1 MCLQASLMHLNGQ
14 RVVDL
19 TRSIGHLL
27 RSSAD
32 TQTSPWMLALQTQRI
47 LWPILAPAPLQVS
60 AYFVLSVSKLDVSLL
75 LLLTGYLILP
85 PIIILGLYTQN

>member
-19 TRSIGHLL
+19 TRSIGPLL

-32 TQTSPWMLALQTQRI
+32 TQTSPWMLAPQTQRI
-47 LWPILAPAPLQVS
+47 QWLVLAPAPVQVS
-60 AYFVLSVSKLDVSLL
+60 AYF
-75 LLLTGYLILP
+75 IL
-85 PIIILGLYTQN
+85 